1 MRVLLNN
8 IRDSFTNMIKKI
20 RFGETSIC
28 IIVAYEVDSVC
39 ALKIFTVI
47 IYSLQIESSK

>member
-47 IYSLQIESSK
+47 IHSLNYRVF